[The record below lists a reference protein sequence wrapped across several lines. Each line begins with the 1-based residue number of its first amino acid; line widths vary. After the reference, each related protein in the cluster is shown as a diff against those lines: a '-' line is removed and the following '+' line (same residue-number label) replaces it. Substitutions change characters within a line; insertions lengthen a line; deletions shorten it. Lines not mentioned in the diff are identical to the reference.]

1 MKRTGLFLLAL
12 AALIVAPVRADD
24 TLEFA
29 TPDGKIQTAE
39 VYSVTKESLED
50 FKGKGRI
57 SGRRKSL
64 NIPTRLIIS
73 FARGNED
80 DFNQWSKRL
89 AHARSLIAQ
98 GKLVTKGTAAGAE
111 EVLKQIA
118 FSTWKGTP
126 GQEKS
131 ERVHPWQ
138 NMYAVYLLVKTQY
151 LAGKDGSRPERLDQ
165 ALKSVEQFRTR
176 TRSKS
181 KTVAWD
187 VPVKGGTDSRKIFA
201 WGSSWLEP
209 EVLLYKAR
217 ILRAQGKTAEAD
229 AAYEDVIK
237 LVKDKKLSPI
247 TLTTA
252 RMEKAEMDADGK
264 SSEQAE
270 RLFREA
276 GNWLRGEA
284 ARQPDAYSKG
294 RLKRAA
300 NQALLRGADLLIKS
314 AEKGGGISY
323 DVPLARY
330 RDLRDR
336 HGKEDA
342 ALLIGAQTGLGI
354 CLFHT
359 DKGEEAY
366 TTLLD
371 VAIRGYDYPEHVQ
384 KALFYLGESAALF
397 AKELDGS
404 GGNGEFLRKAGK
416 QWHADLRDRFP
427 QSPWAA
433 KTNK

>member
-1 MKRTGLFLLAL
+1 MKRSCFFPLAL
-12 AALIVAPVRADD
+12 AALIAAPARADD

-29 TPDGKIQTAE
+29 TPDGKIRTAE

-50 FKGKGRI
+50 FKGKGRVA
-57 SGRRKSL
+57 GRRKSL

-73 FARGNED
+73 FARGSED

-89 AHARSLIAQ
+89 AHARSLISQ
-98 GKLVTKGTAAGAE
+98 GKLITKGTDVGAE

-138 NMYAVYLLVKTQY
+138 NMYAVHLLVKTQY
-151 LAGKDGSRPERLDQ
+151 RAGKDGGRPERLDE
-165 ALKSVEQFRTR
+165 ALKSVEQFLKR

-181 KTVAWD
+181 KRVAWD

-252 RMEKAEMDADGK
+252 RMEKAEMDAGDK
-264 SSEQAE
+264 SSEEAE
-270 RLFREA
+270 KLLREA

-284 ARQPDAYSKG
+284 SRQPDDFSRG
-294 RLKRAA
+294 WVKRAA
-300 NQALLRGADLLIKS
+300 NQALLRGADLLIES

-330 RDLRDR
+330 RDLRDKY
-336 HGKEDA
+336 GKDDA
-342 ALLIGAQTGLGI
+342 ALYVGAQTGLGI
-354 CLFHT
+354 CFFHT
-359 DKGEEAY
+359 DQGEQAY
-366 TTLLD
+366 TTLLA
-371 VAIRGYDYPEHVQ
+371 VAVRGYDYPDHVQ
-384 KALFYLGESAALF
+384 KALFYLGEAAALF

-416 QWHADLRDRFP
+416 QWHADLRERFP

-433 KTNK
+433 RTKK